1 MSSIFHT
8 ILYQPLYNLL
18 VLLYFI
24 MPARDMGLAIIAL
37 TIIVKLLL
45 YPLSKKSIKSQKEL
59 QELQP
64 KLNELKNKYKDNKD
78 ELGRATINLYKENK
92 INPLSSCLPLLLQLP
107 FFWAIFR
114 VLRNGLSQS
123 SMSALYSFIP
133 HPETLVPSLF
143 GILDLS
149 KPSIVI
155 AFLAAISQFVQAK
168 MLSVKRPVVK
178 DDAARDEDFAAIMN
192 KQTLYMMPV
201 ITFFI
206 GVKFPSGLALY
217 WFVSTL
223 LTIFQQIYIF
233 KFSKKNQ
240 P

>member
-1 MSSIFHT
+1 
-8 ILYQPLYNLL
+8 
-18 VLLYFI
+18 